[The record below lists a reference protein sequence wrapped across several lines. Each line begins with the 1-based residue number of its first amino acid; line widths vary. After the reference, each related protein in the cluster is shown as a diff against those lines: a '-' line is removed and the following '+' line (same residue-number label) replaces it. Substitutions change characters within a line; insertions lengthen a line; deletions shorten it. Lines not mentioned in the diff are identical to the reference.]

1 MGPLQASPKK
11 FPSAGVAIVTKSGQR
26 RTMAA
31 AYQSAASA
39 RHNIKAA
46 NEVVIMPRRATMEE
60 EHYRHYIKG
69 LKQI

>member
-1 MGPLQASPKK
+1 
-11 FPSAGVAIVTKSGQR
+11 
-26 RTMAA
+26 MAA